1 MTETRNEVR
10 PIHWAVKLLLAV
22 IVGGPFVIGAF
33 FLSSHAFIGISPVV
47 AWTLYIAILVLS
59 TTMVATFLYRRE
71 RNSWRRSLLM
81 GIVVG
86 VMASTAI
93 IFLFGGIG
101 AFLEWLVSKIRFV

>member
-1 MTETRNEVR
+1 MTKTEREVR
-10 PIHWAVKLLLAV
+10 SIHWVVKLLLAV
-22 IVGGPFVIGAF
+22 IVGGLFAIGVF
-33 FLSSHAFIGISPVV
+33 SFPPHAFMAISQAV

-59 TTMVATFLYRRE
+59 TTMVAAFLYLRE

-81 GIVVG
+81 GMVVG

-101 AFLEWLVSKIRFV
+101 VFLEWLVSRTSFA